1 MEEKD
6 DSPLSPQGLPQQ
18 FRPYDPKLDLSGYQ
32 YPTMDLLPESLRP
45 LFQKVRGEYPN
56 YKMPILLN
64 GEGNILPQDLYHHPN
79 VLLAGTIASGK
90 TQFIY
95 NQIIALRYV
104 SCRR

>member
-45 LFQKVRGEYPN
+45 LFQKVQSEHN
-56 YKMPILLN
+56 KMPRLL
-64 GEGNILPQDLYHHPN
+64 GNDDNLRAQDFYHHY
-79 VLLAGTIASGK
+79 K
-90 TQFIY
+90 FIY

-104 SCRR
+104 SCRRVETGRVV